1 MSLALSYNTATPHRQ
16 QLQRARRRNGWW
28 LLSPGLPALLLVM
41 VTFVL
46 PIAWLFGLSLF
57 DANGQWTT
65 ENYTRLLQPIY
76 TLAFSQTFSVSF
88 IVTAICVVIGYPYA
102 YFMVHGPRMV
112 ANVAMALL
120 LVSLWTSLLVRT
132 YAWLVILQ
140 RRGLVNEMLVGLG
153 LTDTPLPLVH
163 NLTGTVIGMTHI
175 MLPYMI
181 LPLYAAMKS
190 INPIYQQ
197 AAATFG
203 ASPAR
208 AFRDVFLPLSLPGL
222 TAGAT
227 LVFVLSLGFYVTP
240 ALLGGGKVQM
250 LSMRIESDVSMYA
263 NWGAAS
269 SLGVILLLATLA
281 LMYLVKKVAS
291 LRQRSE

>member
-1 MSLALSYNTATPHRQ
+1 MNVALTPAATPNRE
-16 QLQRARRRNGWW
+16 QLLRAKRRHGWW
-28 LLSPGLPALLLVM
+28 LLSPGLPALLLVL

-46 PIAWLFGLSLF
+46 PIGWLFGLSLF
-57 DANGQWTT
+57 DAEGHWTT
-65 ENYTRLLQPIY
+65 ENYTRLLEPIY

-102 YFMVHGPRMV
+102 YCMVHGPKMLSSL
-112 ANVAMALL
+112 AMALL

-140 RRGLVNEMLVGLG
+140 RRGLVNQMLIGVGLI
-153 LTDTPLPLVH
+153 DTPLYLVH

-203 ASPAR
+203 ASPSR

-269 SLGVILLLATLA
+269 SLGVVLLLATLV
-281 LMYLVKKVAS
+281 LMYLVKKVAG

>member
-1 MSLALSYNTATPHRQ
+1 MNLTLNPGAAAHRQ
-16 QLQRARRRNGWW
+16 QLQRAGRRHGWW
-28 LLSPGLPALLLVM
+28 LLSPGLPALLLVL

-46 PIAWLFGLSLF
+46 PIGWLFGLSLF
-57 DANGQWTT
+57 DAEGQWTT
-65 ENYTRLLQPIY
+65 ENYSRLLQPIY

-102 YFMVHGPRMV
+102 YCMVHGPRLL
-112 ANVAMALL
+112 ANLGMALL

-140 RRGLVNEMLVGLG
+140 RRGLVNEMLLGLG
-153 LTDTPLPLVH
+153 LVDTPLALVH

-281 LMYLVKKVAS
+281 LMYLVKKVAG

>member
-1 MSLALSYNTATPHRQ
+1 MNLALNPAEAPHRQ
-16 QLQRARRRNGWW
+16 QLQRAGRRHGWW
-28 LLSPGLPALLLVM
+28 LLSPGLPALLLVL

-46 PIAWLFGLSLF
+46 PIGWLFGLSLF
-57 DANGQWTT
+57 DAEGQWTT
-65 ENYTRLLQPIY
+65 ENYSRLLQPIY

-102 YFMVHGPRMV
+102 YCMVHGPRLL
-112 ANVAMALL
+112 ANLAMALL

-140 RRGLVNEMLVGLG
+140 RRGLVNEMLLGLG
-153 LTDTPLPLVH
+153 LVDTPLALVH

-281 LMYLVKKVAS
+281 LMYLVKKVAG